1 MSSTS
6 AAAAPRV
13 GTSARRKK
21 ADHFWLKVWL
31 LRALMAISFF
41 GAWEW
46 AVRAKLINGFFFGQP
61 SRIWAEF
68 VSAAGDGS
76 LLWHTWVTL
85 SETLLAFAGG
95 VIVGTVFGLLM
106 WFSRVFAVAFY
117 PVLMMWNATPKI
129 ALGPMFIIW
138 IGIGYWMK
146 VALGFSLVF
155 VIAWVIAYDATR
167 QLDNDLERLLKSLGA
182 SKGQIFSKVVVPG
195 TIPWVISAF
204 RLCIGL
210 ALTGTVVG
218 EFITANEGLG
228 FLISFASGSYAL
240 NVVWVALFTLMV
252 LSTVLNIGVGAL
264 EKAMLKHRAATQPGA

>member
-1 MSSTS
+1 MSSTT
-6 AAAAPRV
+6 AGPAPRAA
-13 GTSARRKK
+13 TPARRKA
-21 ADHFWLKVWL
+21 ADQFWLKVWL
-31 LRALMAISFF
+31 LRALMAVVFF

-46 AVRAKLINGFFFGQP
+46 AVRAKRINGFFFGQP

-68 VSAAGDGS
+68 ISALSDGS
-76 LLWHTWVTL
+76 LLWHSWVTL

-95 VIVGTVFGLLM
+95 VVVGTLFGLLM

-167 QLDNDLERLLKSLGA
+167 QLDHDLERLLKSLGA
-182 SKGQIFSKVVVPG
+182 SKWQIFSKVVVPG

-228 FLISFASGSYAL
+228 FLISHASGSYAL

-252 LSTVLNIGVGAL
+252 LSTLLNIGVGSL
-264 EKAMLKHRAATQPGA
+264 ETAMLKHRAATRPDA

>member
-1 MSSTS
+1 MSS
-6 AAAAPRV
+6 AAIEHKVPVA
-13 GTSARRKK
+13 GTGPKR
-21 ADHFWLKVWL
+21 DWFWGKVWF
-31 LRALMAISFF
+31 LRAAMALIFF
-41 GAWEW
+41 GSWEW
-46 AVRAKLINGFFFGQP
+46 AVRAKYINGFFFGQP
-61 SRIWAEF
+61 SRIWSEF
-68 VSAAGDGS
+68 LLVVVDGS
-76 LLWHTWVTL
+76 LFWHSWVTL
-85 SETLLAFAGG
+85 SETLIAFVGG
-95 VIVGTVFGLLM
+95 VLFGTVFGLLM

-167 QLDNDLERLLKSLGA
+167 QLDKDLERLLRSLGA
-182 SKGQIFSKVVVPG
+182 SRWQVFKMVVVPG

-228 FLISFASGSYAL
+228 FLISYASGSYAL
-240 NVVWVALFTLMV
+240 NLVWVALFTLMV
-252 LSTVLNIGVGAL
+252 LSTFLSIGVGYLERAL
-264 EKAMLKHRAATQPGA
+264 IRHGSANQSTP

>member
-13 GTSARRKK
+13 STSARRKK

-182 SKGQIFSKVVVPG
+182 SKWQIFSKVVVPG

>member
-13 GTSARRKK
+13 ATSARRKK

-167 QLDNDLERLLKSLGA
+167 QLDNDLERLLKSL
-182 SKGQIFSKVVVPG
+182 
-195 TIPWVISAF
+195 
-204 RLCIGL
+204 CIGL